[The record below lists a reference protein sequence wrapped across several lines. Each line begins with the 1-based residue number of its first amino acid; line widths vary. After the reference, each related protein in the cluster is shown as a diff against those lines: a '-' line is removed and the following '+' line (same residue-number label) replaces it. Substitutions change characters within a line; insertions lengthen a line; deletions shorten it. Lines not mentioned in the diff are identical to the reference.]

1 VIHSEVFE
9 RFVADSPVC
18 VMVQTLL
25 ENTLP
30 PTTVDALFERHA
42 DLQYTRNL
50 LFSDVVHLMSL
61 VVCGIRPSIN
71 SAFKKMA
78 PILGVTRKAVYDKI
92 DRVETATSAAL
103 VRHSGTSLAR
113 LIDELGGGHEPW
125 LEGYRVKI
133 LDGSHLPGTEHRIK
147 PLRFTRAGALPGQ
160 ALVVFDP
167 ERMLIDDVVLCE
179 DGHAQERSMTA
190 AVLEMVRPGDLWVKD
205 RNFCTT
211 ALLFGIARR
220 GGAFVTRQ
228 HGSTLRWETVG
239 ERIFKGRCATGAV
252 FEQKVRLTEGEGE
265 GDSEGEG
272 EILFARRITVEL
284 DEATR
289 DGDRTIHILTN
300 LPESVAGAVK
310 VAELYRRRWTLE
322 TAFQELEA
330 SLHGEINT
338 LGYPKA
344 ALFAFC
350 LALVSYNVLSVVKA
364 ALRSVHGKAA
374 SEAKVSGYDLAE
386 EVAGTYRGMMIAVPK
401 DEWVVYHGMSPRE
414 LCPFLKRLAGAVR
427 LSEFR
432 KQPRGPKKPRP
443 ERQSGAEI
451 KHVAT
456 AKLLAKRQTKPPKS
470 QKQCT
475 IYHLYRAGSV
485 ESNVEC

>member
-1 VIHSEVFE
+1 MIHSEVFQ
-9 RFVADSPVC
+9 RFVEDSPVC

-30 PTTVDALFERHA
+30 PTTVDALFARHA
-42 DLQYTRNL
+42 QWQYTRNL

-78 PILGVTRKAVYDKI
+78 PLLGVTRKAVYDKI
-92 DRVETATSAAL
+92 DRVETDTSAAL
-103 VRHSGTSLAR
+103 VRHSGAALAR
-113 LIDELGGGHEPW
+113 VIDELGSRHDPW
-125 LEGYRVKI
+125 LDGYRVKI

-160 ALVVFDP
+160 ALVVLDP
-167 ERMLIDDVVLCE
+167 ERMLVDDVVLCE
-179 DGHAQERSMTA
+179 DGHAQERSMTE
-190 AVLEMVRPGDLWVKD
+190 VILGMVRPGDLWLKD

-211 ALLFGIARR
+211 ALLFGIVRR
-220 GGAFVTRQ
+220 GGTFVTRQ
-228 HGSTLRWETVG
+228 HGSTLTWETVG
-239 ERIFKGRCATGAV
+239 KRVSKGRCATGAV
-252 FEQKVRLTEGEGE
+252 FEQTARLTN
-265 GDSEGEG
+265 DEG

-284 DEATR
+284 DEPTR
-289 DGDRTIHILTN
+289 DGDRTIHLLTN
-300 LPESVAGAVK
+300 LPEDAADAVK
-310 VAELYRRRWTLE
+310 VAELYRKRWTLE
-322 TAFQELEA
+322 TVFQELEA

-350 LALVSYNVLSVVKA
+350 LALVSYNVLSTVKA
-364 ALRSVHGKAA
+364 ALRSVHGAAA
-374 SEAKVSGYDLAE
+374 SEAGVSGYDLAE
-386 EVAGTYRGMMIAVPK
+386 EVSGTYRGMMIAVPK
-401 DEWVVYHGMSPRE
+401 DEWVVFHGMPARE
-414 LCPFLKRLAGAVR
+414 LSPFLKRLARAVR

-456 AKLLAKRQTKPPKS
+456 AKLLAGQKAKPPTR
-470 QKQCT
+470 QK
-475 IYHLYRAGSV
+475 
-485 ESNVEC
+485 

>member
-1 VIHSEVFE
+1 MIHSNVFQ
-9 RFVADSPVC
+9 RFVEDSPVC
-18 VMVQTLL
+18 VMVQTIM
-25 ENTLP
+25 ENALS

-42 DLQYTRNL
+42 ELQYTKQL
-50 LFSDVVHLMSL
+50 LFSDIVHLMSL

-78 PILGVTRKAVYDKI
+78 PVLGVTRKAVYDKI
-92 DRVETATSAAL
+92 DRVETTTSAAL
-103 VRHSGTSLAR
+103 VRHSGAALGAI
-113 LIDELGGGHEPW
+113 IDELGGGNDPW
-125 LEGYRVKI
+125 LEGYRVKV

-147 PLRFTRAGALPGQ
+147 PLRFTRAGALPGHS
-160 ALVVFDP
+160 LVVLDP
-167 ERMLIDDVVLCE
+167 ERMLITDVVPCE
-179 DGHAQERSMTA
+179 DGHAQERSMTEA
-190 AVLEMVRPGDLWVKD
+190 ILEMVRPGDLWIKD

-211 ALLFGIARR
+211 AFLFGIARR
-220 GGAFVTRQ
+220 GGSFVTRQ
-228 HGSTLRWETVG
+228 HGSTLNWEVVG
-239 ERIFKGRCATGAV
+239 ERVSKGRCETGDV
-252 FEQKVRLTEGEGE
+252 FEQKVRLSN
-265 GDSEGEG
+265 DDG
-272 EILFARRITVEL
+272 EILFVRRVTVEL
-284 DEATR
+284 DQPTR

-300 LPESVAGAVK
+300 LPEEAADAVQVAR
-310 VAELYRRRWTLE
+310 LYRKRWTLE

-350 LALVSYNVLSVVKA
+350 LALVSYNVLSTVKA
-364 ALRSVHGKAA
+364 ALRSVHGAKAA
-374 SEAKVSGYDLAE
+374 DTEVSGYDLAE

-401 DEWVVYHGMSPRE
+401 DEWVVFHGMSPRE
-414 LCPFLKRLAGAVR
+414 ISPFLKRLAGAVR

-456 AKLLAKRQTKPPKS
+456 AKLLLEQKAKPQKS
-470 QKQCT
+470 RK
-475 IYHLYRAGSV
+475 
-485 ESNVEC
+485 